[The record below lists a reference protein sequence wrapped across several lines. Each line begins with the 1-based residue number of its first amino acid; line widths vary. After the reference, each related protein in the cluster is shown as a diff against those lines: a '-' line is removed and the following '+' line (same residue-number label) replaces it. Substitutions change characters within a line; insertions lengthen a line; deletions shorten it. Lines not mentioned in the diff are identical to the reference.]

1 LFEQCLLQV
10 RAELEATQGELRAA
24 QVAIQERDYALATH
38 ARCEAALAGHAG
50 ALNAALAGAAADVA
64 LLFTRWDEKNGLE
77 DANAALVQV
86 RLVWYG
92 TVLYGAAFAAPAAG
106 LGLAWVAWTGA
117 SAVGCHA
124 LDAQFASC

>member
-1 LFEQCLLQV
+1 MFEQCLLQV
-10 RAELEATQGELRAA
+10 RAELEETRGELRAA
-24 QVAIQERDYALATH
+24 QVAIQERVYALATH

-92 TVLYGAAFAAPAAG
+92 AVLYGAAP
-106 LGLAWVAWTGA
+106 LRPLLDWV
-117 SAVGCHA
+117 
-124 LDAQFASC
+124 